1 MCRSAAARAL
11 LASCNGT
18 GSRAV
23 ADGHVDALGASALLA
38 TAGVKRH
45 DTMELGFEKM
55 WRMIKLAGQKLICFG
70 EFSVR

>member
-1 MCRSAAARAL
+1 
-11 LASCNGT
+11 
-18 GSRAV
+18 
-23 ADGHVDALGASALLA
+23 VDALGASALLA